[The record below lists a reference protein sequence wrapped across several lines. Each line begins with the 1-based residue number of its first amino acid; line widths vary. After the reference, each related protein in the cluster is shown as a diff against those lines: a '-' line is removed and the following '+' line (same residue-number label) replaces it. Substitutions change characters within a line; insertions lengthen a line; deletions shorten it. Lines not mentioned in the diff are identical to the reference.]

1 METWKEIHNGF
12 YEVSTQGNLRRAK
25 PGIATFIGRLVLPMA
40 SATGYMQV
48 QLGGDEKRRA
58 YVHHLVMEAFVGR
71 RPDGMV
77 VNHKDGNK
85 QNNALENLEYITP
98 TANSHHA
105 IQTIGRRK
113 GPTMP
118 PRPLK
123 GKQVGDKHWTKR
135 MPERIA
141 LADRMPHSKMTP
153 EMVAAARDRHSR
165 GEKQKDLAAEY
176 GVSVAQ
182 MSRIIRRTRWTH
194 V

>member
-1 METWKEIHNGF
+1 METWKEVHNGF
-12 YEVSTQGNLRRAK
+12 YEVSTKGNIRRAK
-25 PGIATFIGRLVLPMA
+25 PGIATFVGRPVLPMA

-48 QLGGDEKRRA
+48 HLGGDKKRRA
-58 YVHHLVMEAFVGR
+58 YVHHLVMEAFVGQ
-71 RPDGMV
+71 RPVDMV
-77 VNHKDGNK
+77 VNHKDGDK

-98 TANSHHA
+98 TANSNHA
-105 IQTIGRRK
+105 IKTIGRRK

-141 LADRMPHSKMTP
+141 RADRMPHSKMTQ
-153 EMVAAARDRHSR
+153 EMVASARERHSK

-176 GVSVAQ
+176 GVSVAH
-182 MSRIIRRTRWTH
+182 MSRIIRGTRWTH